1 MSVAVVLFVIA
12 VLGTASG
19 ERCNGYTDIFGDYH
33 AGFRC
38 PTSSDFSSE
47 TYCCG
52 IASNP
57 YCCSSCLLSQFTFSC
72 DADDIG
78 DIVYLGTGAIVGIAL
93 GSLAFIGIIIT
104 VCCCCCCAC
113 CAGCRSNPP
122 PTTTVITNQPAAGVT
137 VAQTSYQPYPQYP
150 PSREMAQYP
159 PPGPQYPPPGAQY
172 PPQGQQ
178 GGMVYPPPYPGQGGQ
193 PMKH

>member
-1 MSVAVVLFVIA
+1 MSGAVVLFLIF

-19 ERCNGYTDIFGDYH
+19 ERCRGYTDIFGDYH
-33 AGFRC
+33 AGFNC

-52 IASNP
+52 ISSNP
-57 YCCSSCLLSQFTFSC
+57 YCCSSCLFSQYTISC
-72 DADDIG
+72 DDDIL
-78 DIVYLGTGAIVGIAL
+78 YLSTGAIVGIAV
-93 GSLAFIGIIIT
+93 GCIAFVAIIIT

-113 CAGCRSNPP
+113 CAPCCCRSDPAT
-122 PTTTVITNQPAAGVT
+122 TTTVITNQPAAAVT

-150 PSREMAQYP
+150 PPSGEMAQYP
-159 PPGPQYPPPGAQY
+159 PPGQQYPPPGQYY

-178 GGMVYPPPYPGQGGQ
+178 GGLAYPPPYPGQGGQ
-193 PMKH
+193 PVKQ